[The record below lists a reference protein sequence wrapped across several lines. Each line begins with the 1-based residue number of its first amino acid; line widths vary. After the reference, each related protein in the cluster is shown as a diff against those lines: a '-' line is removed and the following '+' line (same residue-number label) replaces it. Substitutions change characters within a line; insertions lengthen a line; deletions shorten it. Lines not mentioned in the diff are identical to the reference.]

1 MADPLFS
8 TAWPFKRFTAMPLK
22 LHAVIRSTRPGR
34 IGLAVA
40 REFHGSAIQHG

>member
-34 IGLAVA
+34 VGPAAA
-40 REFHGSAIQHG
+40 RGFHGLAIQHG